1 MGESLIISRLL
12 KNAQAGIWLVQPL
25 DPDSAAY
32 NANAAYRASDMVIR
46 DRAHWQK
53 LRRDMPA
60 PPSLGRPQ
68 APGSSTGII
77 RRARVGNGATC
88 ITG

>member
-1 MGESLIISRLL
+1 VGESLIISRLL
-12 KNAQAGIWLVQPL
+12 KNAQAGIWLAQHL

-32 NANAAYRASDMVIR
+32 NASAAYRASDMFTR
-46 DRAHWQK
+46 DRAYWQK

-68 APGSSTGII
+68 APGGSASII
-77 RRARVGNGATC
+77 CRARVGNGATC